1 MINIRTGA
9 AILLGAI
16 TVSFVGAP
24 MPAGLAHA
32 DSGAVW
38 TANLEAVLV
47 TSHSFTAT
55 EQTFIT
61 DVESMSWYPVSAVGD
76 TDLETG
82 MVKLGW
88 TVVGAV
94 HDGVTRSVAAAIIYR
109 SFSKTGISRD
119 DALGLVQFAL
129 GDLTGPSSADPGTVL

>member
-61 DVESMSWYPVSAVGD
+61 DVESMSWYPASAVGD

-94 HDGVTRSVAAAIIYR
+94 
-109 SFSKTGISRD
+109 SRRCHS
-119 DALGLVQFAL
+119 LGRCRNHLPEFQQDRDQS
-129 GDLTGPSSADPGTVL
+129 G